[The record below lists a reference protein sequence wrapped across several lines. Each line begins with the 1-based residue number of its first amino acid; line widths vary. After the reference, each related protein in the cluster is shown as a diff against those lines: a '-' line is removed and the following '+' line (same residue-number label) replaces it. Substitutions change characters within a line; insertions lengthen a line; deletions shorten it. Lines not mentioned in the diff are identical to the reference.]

1 MIDGTKQA
9 IASRPSAVLPVTKIC
24 RAEKKRMNDQKRS
37 ATRIVMFT
45 GKGGVGKTTLS
56 AASALLCMQDRR
68 TLLLSTDP
76 AGSLGE
82 IFGRDFTEEI
92 VSVAPQLD
100 VVELSRKTIIR
111 LWHETFAG
119 DIFSVLSSFLPVE
132 KDILN
137 YIEGAPGIDEE
148 FTLSYLLN
156 VQQSGRYDAIVW
168 DAAPTSTTLKLLE
181 LQKIFYTHLTDAQ
194 KLYLKFRGFFKDA
207 NPVELISRWRQLT
220 QDVIEMLKKE
230 TSAWIV
236 ANPERLP
243 VEQALMIASS
253 LRDFGIRVNGY
264 AMNKLLDEKTCDGCD
279 FFAKKLLSQK
289 RWHDRLASL
298 SDRPI
303 IRIPELAEELND
315 PDALLSAAK
324 RYNLFSLIREL

>member
-1 MIDGTKQA
+1 
-9 IASRPSAVLPVTKIC
+9 
-24 RAEKKRMNDQKRS
+24 MNDPNTKTTD
-37 ATRIVMFT
+37 TRIVMFT

-56 AASALLCMQDRR
+56 TASALLCMQNRR

-100 VVELSRKTIIR
+100 VVELSRKTVIK
-111 LWHETFAG
+111 LWHNQFAG

-132 KDILN
+132 KDILD

-148 FTLSYLLN
+148 FMLSYLLN
-156 VQQSGRYDAIVW
+156 ARQSGKYDIIIW

-181 LQKIFYTHLTDAQ
+181 LQKIFYTHLTEAQ
-194 KLYLKFRGFFKDA
+194 KIYLKFRGFFKDA
-207 NPVELISRWRQLT
+207 NPVELIAKWRQLT
-220 QDVIEMLKKE
+220 QEVIEMLKGE

-253 LRDFGIRVNGY
+253 LADFGITVNGY
-264 AMNKLLDEKTCDGCD
+264 VMNKLFAEKTCDGCD
-279 FFAKKLLSQK
+279 FFEKKLHSQK
-289 RWHDRLASL
+289 RWHQKLATL
-298 SDRPI
+298 SERPI
-303 IRIPELAEELND
+303 IRVPELAEDLND
-315 PDALLSAAK
+315 PEALLSVAE
-324 RYNLFSLIREL
+324 RYGLSSLLTGDSR